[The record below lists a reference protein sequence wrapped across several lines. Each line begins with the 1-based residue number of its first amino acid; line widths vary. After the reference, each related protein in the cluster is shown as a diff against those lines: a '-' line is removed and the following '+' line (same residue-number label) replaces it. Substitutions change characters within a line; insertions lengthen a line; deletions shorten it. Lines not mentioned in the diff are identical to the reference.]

1 MYNCSNGQYMK
12 SVYNSND
19 SIVVSLEYFDE
30 GCKFIAGFAN
40 GLICIY
46 DENDMEECSLLRSFD
61 HFNRHG
67 ELISLK
73 FCPRSLTVAT
83 AGGSSNCARLWDYN
97 TGKCDAE
104 LLVGFN
110 SQVLIVQVMILEPYA
125 IVVTSDT
132 NGNIILWGS
141 RATRWQGIKICG
153 FLNLTPVFAEYEH
166 RSHQLAGFE
175 ENDAPL
181 RMLPPHVAK
190 SKATNSDGKQ
200 LEAFQPSLS
209 RPRGLR
215 SSFTLTDN
223 NLFDSTVKQVSEQKL
238 QKLID
243 DSEAKWG
250 KVSSAFSLCWDPDS
264 QLLFT
269 GDDMGNLRCFDISD
283 ALQDVSVESMGQ
295 ETSCHKI
302 MGLCRHLHLNNQS
315 AVPPYC
321 ENSLTDDFEIAA
333 SMFLLGRPGDAM
345 SYLGVKFKWCV
356 LGHHDRVITA
366 TCIPTFGLL
375 TSAADRIV
383 KMWSFD
389 GTPLGQ
395 LLQSVPVGTRSR
407 SWELTLDVD
416 SIIQKENEELDEII
430 DSAKAVAN
438 DACKP
443 NIYTMDFTGMQI
455 GSESADFSRSM
466 LRQRIEKSSQ
476 ILGLDFPHQ
485 KSNESKSRDD
495 ATIGD
500 ASVSSSN
507 KSLIEALKEI
517 KSTDS
522 AVDYDSKNKQLSYIQ
537 QKRKANKL
545 LLISKAYAAKTG
557 VELDLSNRDPNLFDT
572 KSGDKFEL
580 DLDKLL
586 ISGSGH
592 AYGAQDNGA
601 DINSIEQQSSLTVHS
616 LQKPGGVKSKIMSSV
631 ADAQEKGSRTMS
643 IVNSCKRFT
652 SYGAL
657 DLAIKTN
664 GKGSMS
670 PAAVATIR
678 ARREKT
684 IADLMYKDGIKAPS
698 SLFSS
703 ATLILKQTENGCSSE
718 KDSTTPSKL
727 LSRRNSANQSLESV
741 HSNES

>member
-1 MYNCSNGQYMK
+1 MK

-30 GCKFIAGFAN
+30 GCKFIAGYAN

-61 HFNRHG
+61 HFNRHS

-141 RATRWQGIKICG
+141 RATRWQGIRICG
-153 FLNLTPVFAEYEH
+153 FLNLTPVYAEYEH

-181 RMLPPHVAK
+181 RILPHHSAK
-190 SKATNSDGKQ
+190 SKAINSDGKPP
-200 LEAFQPSLS
+200 EAFQPSLS

-215 SSFTLTDN
+215 SSFALTDD

-250 KVSSAFSLCWDPDS
+250 KVSSAFSLCWDPES
-264 QLLFT
+264 RLLFT
-269 GDDMGNLRCFDISD
+269 GDDMGNVRCFDIAD
-283 ALQDVSVESMGQ
+283 ALQDVDVESMEQ
-295 ETSCHKI
+295 ESSSHKI
-302 MGLCRHLHLNNQS
+302 MGLCRHLHLNSQS

-333 SMFLLGRPGDAM
+333 SMYLLGRPGDAM

-383 KMWSFD
+383 KMWTFD
-389 GTPLGQ
+389 GVPLGQ

-407 SWELTLDVD
+407 SWDLTLDVD
-416 SIIQKENEELDEII
+416 SIIDKENEELDEII
-430 DSAKAVAN
+430 ESAKAVAN
-438 DACKP
+438 DNDKP
-443 NIYTMDFTGMQI
+443 NIYNMDFTGMQI

-485 KSNESKSRDD
+485 KSNRDD
-495 ATIGD
+495 VTVSD

-507 KSLIEALKEI
+507 KSLVEALKEI

-557 VELDLSNRDPNLFDT
+557 VELDISSKDPNLFDA
-572 KSGDKFEL
+572 KPSDKFEL

-592 AYGAQDNGA
+592 GAHGNAGDS
-601 DINSIEQQSSLTVHS
+601 NSIEQQSSLSVHS
-616 LQKPGGVKSKIMSSV
+616 MQKSGGTRSKIMSSV
-631 ADAQEKGSRTMS
+631 ADAQDKGSRTMT
-643 IVNSCKRFT
+643 IVNSCKKFN
-652 SYGAL
+652 SYEAL

-664 GKGSMS
+664 GKGVMS
-670 PAAVATIR
+670 PAAVASIR

-684 IADLMYKDGIKAPS
+684 IAELMHKDGIKAPS
-698 SLFSS
+698 SIFSS
-703 ATLILKQTENGCSSE
+703 ATLVLKPSETGCLSE
-718 KDSTTPSKL
+718 KDSTTPSKIM
-727 LSRRNSANQSLESV
+727 SRRNSANQSLESV